1 MDKQSSGGNSNSN
14 SDGHGVG
21 AGAKPLRTSRKR
33 SASML
38 QFLQGS
44 APVYCNQKGV
54 GRKEKKRKGQR
65 LIKCKQGIS
74 HIP

>member
-1 MDKQSSGGNSNSN
+1 MDKQSSGGNSN

-33 SASML
+33 SASTL

-54 GRKEKKRKGQR
+54 GEKRKEKKRAA
-65 LIKCKQGIS
+65 IN
-74 HIP
+74 